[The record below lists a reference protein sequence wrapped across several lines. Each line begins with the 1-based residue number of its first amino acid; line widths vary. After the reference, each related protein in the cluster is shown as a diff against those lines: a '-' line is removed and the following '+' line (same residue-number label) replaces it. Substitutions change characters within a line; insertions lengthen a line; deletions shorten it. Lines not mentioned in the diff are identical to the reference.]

1 MESLKNQE
9 FSGKRIEVPFGL
21 EVQQIFHNLLVH
33 LVIPYFAN
41 EDIIKAINDDR
52 DTVTAQDVRDY
63 FTEKFKPGHAIYI
76 GLLGIDK
83 YYQYNKHD
91 VKKHDFLI
99 QARLCYKALRLFNL
113 ASSVY

>member
-1 MESLKNQE
+1 
-9 FSGKRIEVPFGL
+9 
-21 EVQQIFHNLLVH
+21 
-33 LVIPYFAN
+33 VIPYFAN

-52 DTVTAQDVRDY
+52 DTVTAQDVREY

-76 GLLGIDK
+76 GLLGVDK